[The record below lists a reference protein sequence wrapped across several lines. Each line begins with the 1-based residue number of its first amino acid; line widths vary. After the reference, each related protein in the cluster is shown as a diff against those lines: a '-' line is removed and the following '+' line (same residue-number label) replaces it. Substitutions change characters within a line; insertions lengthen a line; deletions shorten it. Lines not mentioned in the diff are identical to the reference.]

1 MAVELHP
8 VFNVNVILDELRN
21 IDLTT
26 RGYYQIRLIPKT
38 TSHFTSVDIQ
48 CSDFTSTNG
57 NSFILSSSVVHG
69 SGVSKTVEVTYIDET
84 LTLGKCFLMSMLSLK
99 FLFSAIQ
106 WQHCPR
112 YYFRSMDRH
121 RPPNFDLFELES
133 RRTIE
138 ISLCPARLTAA
149 SRLLFFEH
157 SAYAALTLSVYAS
170 LVSVLP
176 RRKRL
181 SPDEVGFCSNSR
193 NFSLIFTPFLPP
205 TLCCFQMFS
214 WESNLTILC
223 DVSRY
228 ENISVVRVLNLVLRF
243 SSISFQMI
251 SIVLKSKYL
260 EKLPRFPIFC
270 ADLDNCISNWC
281 EYKFLMW
288 LPVFHSVFFPAFSQP
303 FKKLLSLGTC
313 DDLSSYRNIFRVISG
328 CATGFCY
335 LLSEAN
341 HAKTWSDIDDLAQNL
356 LSEVQSYIAR
366 LSEPPARI
374 SFVAHSLGGVIVRAA
389 VCRKDAEKWLTPRL
403 HSLLTINTPHL
414 GLAYVGR
421 SVNLGMQLMQW
432 WKHSRSIQQL
442 SLKDEV
448 TYYESFLFRL
458 SRQKTFGLFRR
469 VLLVGTCGDTF
480 VPFHSALLVPCKAAM
495 KDPSALGTT
504 YRLATVHYG
513 NCIR

>member
-1 MAVELHP
+1 MRRPLECKIS
-8 VFNVNVILDELRN
+8 ILEEFRVLKTDVL
-21 IDLTT
+21 LTT
-26 RGYYQIRLIPKT
+26 YFMSELFFQIRLIPKT
-38 TSHFTSVDIQ
+38 TSYFTSVDIH
-48 CSDFTSTNG
+48 CADFTSTNG

-84 LTLGKCFLMSMLSLK
+84 LTLGE
-99 FLFSAIQ
+99 
-106 WQHCPR
+106 
-112 YYFRSMDRH
+112 SMDRH

-149 SRLLFFEH
+149 SRQLFFDH

-181 SPDEVGFCSNSR
+181 SPDEVEFCNSSQ
-193 NFSLIFTPFLPP
+193 NFSLIF
-205 TLCCFQMFS
+205 
-214 WESNLTILC
+214 I
-223 DVSRY
+223 
-228 ENISVVRVLNLVLRF
+228 VRVLNLFLRF
-243 SSISFQMI
+243 SSNSFQMI
-251 SIVLKSKYL
+251 SIILKSKYL

-281 EYKFLMW
+281 EYKLLKR
-288 LPVFHSVFFPAFSQP
+288 LPVFHSP
-303 FKKLLSLGTC
+303 FKMPLFSGTC
-313 DDLSSYRNIFRVISG
+313 DDLSSYRNIFRVVSG

-366 LSEPPARI
+366 LSEPPTRI

-389 VCRKDAEKWLTPRL
+389 VCRKQAEKWLTTRL
-403 HSLLTINTPHL
+403 HSLLTINSPHL

-432 WKHSRSIQQL
+432 WKQSRSIQQL

-448 TYYESFLFRL
+448 TFYESFLFRL

-469 VLLVGTCGDTF
+469 VLLVGTCGDTL
-480 VPFHSALLVPCKAAM
+480 VPFHSALLVPCKTAM
-495 KDPSALGTT
+495 KDPSALGIT
-504 YRLATVHYG
+504 YRLAIVHSQRIE
-513 NCIR
+513 NLHFTISRSTFVPFLNAQIQVLVIVNA